1 MRARETER
9 NGEHMKDPGVLDT
22 MDAVLD
28 FAVKK
33 EQEARAT
40 YMEYAAKTGNA
51 GLRSLLLAM
60 ADQEK
65 GHELILTDLRARK
78 SMDPL
83 LSKPRAMDLK
93 ISDYTAD
100 VEFDP
105 GMNYQDFLILVI
117 KKEEK
122 SESLYRKLETLA
134 SSDGLKYA
142 FRGLAEEEK
151 RHKALAQDRY
161 DLEILTEN

>member
-1 MRARETER
+1 
-9 NGEHMKDPGVLDT
+9 MKDHGLLDSI
-22 MDAVLD
+22 DAVLE
-28 FAVKK
+28 FAIQRERESRKLY
-33 EQEARAT
+33 T
-40 YMEYAAKTGNA
+40 DYAAKTDHT

-65 GHELILTDLRARK
+65 GHEQILVDLKARK
-78 SMDPL
+78 SLDPL
-83 LSKPRAMDLK
+83 LSKPQSLDLK

-100 VEFDP
+100 AAFDP
-105 GMNYQDFLILVI
+105 DMSYQDFLLLVI

-122 SESLYRKLETLA
+122 SYRLYSRLESLASMDALKLV
-134 SSDGLKYA
+134 

>member
-1 MRARETER
+1 
-9 NGEHMKDPGVLDT
+9 MKNSGMLDT
-22 MDAVLD
+22 INAVLD

-40 YMEYAAKTGNA
+40 YTEYAAKTGQS

-65 GHELILTDLRARK
+65 GHELILIELRAK
-78 SMDPL
+78 KAVDDL
-83 LSKPRAMDLK
+83 LSKPRALDLK
-93 ISDYTAD
+93 ISDYTVD

-122 SESLYRKLETLA
+122 SVSLYQKLESLA
-134 SSDGLKYA
+134 STDELKYT

-161 DLEILTEN
+161 DLEILTDN